1 MTDFEKAIHSVAL
14 KFIQTTLSYFNFGP
28 SFCNWIT
35 IFSILIF
42 VLCPRQTFYQFFFR
56 LGRGCRQGYLISPYL
71 FLSCVK
77 ILTIRIKKNENIT
90 GFKFINTQY
99 YLSQFAD

>member
-14 KFIQTTLSYFNFGP
+14 KFIQTTLSYFNFGA

-35 IFSILIF
+35 IFSILCF

-56 LGRGCRQGYLISPYL
+56 LGRGCRQGYFISPYL
-71 FLSCVK
+71 FYFVRELKLKRMK
-77 ILTIRIKKNENIT
+77 ILQEFKLTTPNINYHNMQIKN
-90 GFKFINTQY
+90 Q
-99 YLSQFAD
+99 

>member
-1 MTDFEKAIHSVAL
+1 MLLSVTGLQFFLFYAL
-14 KFIQTTLSYFNFGP
+14 SCVQGRHFIN
-28 SFCNWIT
+28 
-35 IFSILIF
+35 
-42 VLCPRQTFYQFFFR
+42 FFFR

-90 GFKFINTQY
+90 EFKFINTQY
-99 YLSQFAD
+99 YLSQFADLTSIILDGSEKSSRATMKEIVI